1 MKKSFIEFV
10 LLIILLL
17 LMHFEFISFA
27 ESIIIY
33 LVTIGLEY
41 TLKELK
47 KIRVL
52 LQELNYPPFH
62 TNCRHQIIE
71 YFSKKEV
78 E

>member
-41 TLKELK
+41 ILKELK
-47 KIRVL
+47 EIRGL
-52 LQELNYPPFH
+52 LQKLNYPPFH
-62 TNCRHQIIE
+62 FNCRHSINYIE
-71 YFSKKEV
+71 EKDRK
-78 E
+78 